1 MQCKIQTVKFNIW
14 TEGNTLHEASS
25 PSHHISLNQAKV
37 NSQLNNLF
45 VITLS
50 LLCVEPSIWAAQVVV
65 QDIICHANSDGS
77 YQVQNVCVKERE
89 TFRQTHVLVL
99 TKETDSIQPAL
110 IQMGSQRA
118 ESPRHQSHFIT
129 FLFI

>member
-1 MQCKIQTVKFNIW
+1 MQIQM
-14 TEGNTLHEASS
+14 
-25 PSHHISLNQAKV
+25 
-37 NSQLNNLF
+37 
-45 VITLS
+45 
-50 LLCVEPSIWAAQVVV
+50 
-65 QDIICHANSDGS
+65 DS
-77 YQVQNVCVKERE
+77 YQAQNVCVCVKERE